1 MKEIGGYFEFEF
13 SRNEPFLHENGVL
26 LNTGRNAL
34 EYVLK
39 TIPKISR
46 IYVPYCTCHTVMQP
60 IEVLDLKYTRYHIN
74 ERFEIQDDIHL
85 NSDEYIIYTNY
96 YGMMDE
102 YIRTLNCKF
111 GDRLIIDSAQGF
123 FSPDN
128 LCKKIIFTPHK
139 FAGITNGAIAF
150 SDLPYIGEHIE
161 TDVAFQR
168 TSHMFARYD
177 GPAITAYDDYKANMR
192 QSRNQPIRRMSNLT
206 FRMCR
211 NLDFDLIAKK
221 RIANINYLHS
231 KLCDTNLLKVDLCN
245 KPLLAYPYWT
255 KDSTLRSKLQ
265 QANIFCPTY
274 WPNVLEWCYSEDM
287 DYILSKEIIP
297 IPIDQRYGQ
306 DEMDYILNVITYIKK

>member
-26 LNTGRNAL
+26 LNTGRNAI
-34 EYVLK
+34 EYVLR
-39 TIPKISR
+39 TIPKIACV
-46 IYVPYCTCHTVMQP
+46 YVPYCTCHTVMQP
-60 IEVLDLKYTRYHIN
+60 IETLGLKYVKYHIN
-74 ERFEIQDDIHL
+74 DRFEIQEDIQL

-111 GDRLIIDSAQGF
+111 EDRLIIDSAQGF
-123 FSPDN
+123 FSPEN

-150 SDLPYIGEHIE
+150 SDYPYIGEPIE
-161 TDVAFQR
+161 TDIAFRR

-177 GPAITAYDDYKANMR
+177 GPAIMAYDDYKTNMR
-192 QSRNQPIRRMSNLT
+192 QSRNQPIQKMSNLT

-211 NLDFDLIAKK
+211 NLDFDAIAKK
-221 RIANINYLHS
+221 RLINVNYIHSNLHDS
-231 KLCDTNLLKVDLCN
+231 NLLKVDLYE

-255 KDSTLRSKLQ
+255 KDSNLRSALQ
-265 QANIFCPTY
+265 AANIFCPTY
-274 WPNVLEWCYSEDM
+274 WPNVMEWCSPDDM

-306 DEMDYILNVITYIKK
+306 AEMEYILSVIRAVKS